1 MKRNRSH
8 GALSPTPPRSVA
20 TTKEAPTLRLKPP
33 DSNSRSEST
42 LLLPRVARRQSK
54 AGLRELF
61 SKNRPMRTRATT
73 SESNQTLSDNH
84 TNILPT
90 KNIDASCASPPL
102 FQAYHQSLK
111 HISLEASTLSAP
123 SIIRLNEQRS
133 TTRPH
138 TSVQDSPSIPADN
151 APTPRRPRR
160 ISASVANAE
169 WTRKVYVLT
178 TSGQLLQYAGEGAPD
193 RRPEKILQ
201 LGKNSAAFASDAI
214 AGRHFVLHVS
224 QSCSDDGE
232 VDLNSSKGILSRIG
246 IRTAG
251 ARRSAKVLLMV
262 FETPEDLDSW
272 LSALREMIG
281 SLGGRPY
288 SHEIFSF
295 EPKPSAQPAVSQ
307 RYLVQKDPCQFS
319 QELGP
324 AESKDIATEERPSSK
339 SSTYSATD
347 LEALRNSKHSNTSF
361 IAETPTS
368 LLDSTPSSPAQEK
381 FAMTEVPHLEL
392 PDLGPTSLVD
402 FSQHGKRQSRLSLLF
417 AEITRRNSIDAK
429 PTVARNSRQ
438 CSLQARPA
446 ARRNSSMPQTEQD
459 LDQGS
464 EQMREQVQQHGALPK
479 DRNTQMD
486 ERRIS
491 TIAPLPTLL
500 SLRHTAPELPSNL
513 FKPTSESTRQLP
525 KRYSSLEYSRSFR
538 QSRLPTMALFKSP
551 SLDIDVRRPTSMPLQ
566 AEPMSVTQ
574 IPARPQSRYSS
585 ARECT
590 SPAETIQKHRIDVRF
605 SVEACKRNVNVTFG
619 PPAGPPPCCP
629 LPAVPR
635 AAFPLRRQ
643 SLRAKDITLPQSWVE
658 KAPDFL

>member
-1 MKRNRSH
+1 MGRNRSH

-20 TTKEAPTLRLKPP
+20 TAKEAPTPRPKPP
-33 DSNSRSEST
+33 DSMSRSEST
-42 LLLPRVARRQSK
+42 LLLPGIARRQSK

-61 SKNRPMRTRATT
+61 SQNRPTRTLATT

-84 TNILPT
+84 TNILST
-90 KNIDASCASPPL
+90 KNIDASWAPPPL

-138 TSVQDSPSIPADN
+138 NSVQNTPSIPADSTS
-151 APTPRRPRR
+151 TPRRPRR

-178 TSGQLLQYAGEGAPD
+178 TSGQLLQYAGEGAFD

-201 LGKNSAAFASDAI
+201 LGKDSAAFASDAI
-214 AGRHFVLHVS
+214 EGRHFVLHVS

-232 VDLNSSKGILSRIG
+232 ADLNSSKGILSRIG
-246 IRTAG
+246 IRTAS

-272 LSALREMIG
+272 LSALRKMIG

-288 SHEIFSF
+288 SPEIFSF
-295 EPKPSAQPAVSQ
+295 GPKPSAQPAVSQ
-307 RYLVQKDPCQFS
+307 RYLVQKDACQLS
-319 QELGP
+319 QELGS
-324 AESKDIATEERPSSK
+324 AESMEIAIEERLSTK

-347 LEALRNSKHSNTSF
+347 LERLRNSKHSNTSF
-361 IAETPTS
+361 VAETPTS
-368 LLDSTPSSPAQEK
+368 LLDSAPSSPAQEK
-381 FAMTEVPHLEL
+381 FAMTEVPYLEL

-402 FSQHGKRQSRLSLLF
+402 FSQHGKRQSRLSLMF
-417 AEITRRNSIDAK
+417 AEITRRSSIDAK

-438 CSLQARPA
+438 GSLQARPA
-446 ARRNSSMPQTEQD
+446 ARRNSSMPQIEQD
-459 LDQGS
+459 MDQGS
-464 EQMREQVQQHGALPK
+464 DQIAEEVQQHGAPPK
-479 DRNTQMD
+479 DQNTQMD
-486 ERRIS
+486 ERRVS
-491 TIAPLPTLL
+491 TVAPLSTLL

-513 FKPTSESTRQLP
+513 FSSTSESIRQLP

-538 QSRLPTMALFKSP
+538 QSHLPTMALFKPP
-551 SLDIDVRRPTSMPLQ
+551 SLDIDVRRPASMQLQ

-590 SPAETIQKHRIDVRF
+590 RPAEAIQKHRIDVRF
-605 SVEACKRNVNVTFG
+605 SVEACKRNVNTTFG
-619 PPAGPPPCCP
+619 PPAGPPPSCP

-635 AAFPLRRQ
+635 AALPLRRQ
-643 SLRAKDITLPQSWVE
+643 SLAAKDITLPQSWVK
-658 KAPDFL
+658 KASDFF